1 MDMLTDPL
9 HQRKIQT
16 IGESRFFIPLR
27 KTEADFMFDHW
38 ISIIL
43 ITRNHNY
50 SLCALLMKCL
60 VSHGW
65 GSLESKVLTLHV
77 TMNVLLDVSDGNY
90 KIHRDSKYDPYI
102 LTISDVQYTDR
113 GFYYCCLPS
122 NCSDDVDECQK
133 FILRVRGK
141 NLFLVVWWCV
151 M

>member
-9 HQRKIQT
+9 HRRKIQT
-16 IGESRFFIPLR
+16 IGESRFFKVLR
-27 KTEADFMFDHW
+27 ETDADFMFDHW

-43 ITRNHNY
+43 ITRNHNC
-50 SLCALLMKCL
+50 SLCAPSMKCL
-60 VSHGW
+60 VSHGR
-65 GSLESKVLTLHV
+65 ESIEFKVLTITV
-77 TMNVLLDVSDGNY
+77 NVLLDGSDGNY

-102 LTISDVQYTDR
+102 LTIFDVQYTDR

-141 NLFLVVWWCV
+141 NFFGDV
-151 M
+151 